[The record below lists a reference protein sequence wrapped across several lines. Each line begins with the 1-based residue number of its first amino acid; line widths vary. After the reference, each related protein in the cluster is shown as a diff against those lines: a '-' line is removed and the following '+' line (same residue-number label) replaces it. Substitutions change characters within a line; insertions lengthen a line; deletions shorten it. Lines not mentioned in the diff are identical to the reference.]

1 MIFTWRT
8 FRPALLPWLLLLFFC
23 ALPLAAQAQQEN
35 RLRRIQ
41 ILPQPNS
48 TRINLLFQDPPD
60 YTASLTPGGLRLTVT
75 DADAPA
81 FRKLRGYSDARV
93 GGVFCSQRYRGI
105 KLFLPLKPQ
114 CQASVIS
121 GDGAVLTILIAPNLK
136 AQRPEIAAGR
146 DPILAGT
153 ESFVRDFSGSSRS
166 GLPFVPTDADLLKRL
181 LPEWDVKLFQQAEG
195 LLYREQGKEAL
206 DVLAGFFDKAPAVQA
221 LAWYRTGQ
229 ALGLLGR
236 DAEGVAAFRRGQSIW
251 PAYLEQT
258 PELLQSYAELRGR
271 SGDFAGGRE
280 LLTRLIGSLAGTV
293 YAPPLVNRL
302 AGMYERHGDR
312 DFAGELYRTVVVHAA
327 GTEAASQAR
336 MRLADR
342 DMFTVPRERYREL
355 AQRYRAIYDGP
366 GNLALRD
373 EALFKMALLYGLYG
387 QPREALEAAV
397 VYDARYPHGI
407 FSTIVKK
414 MREELLL
421 PVYQELYAAH
431 DNPALVRLA
440 LENREYLARCF
451 SDREFPQRLW
461 QAFRGSGML
470 THELKLFCYLAE
482 RSWAAAAAPYLSGKV
497 IDDAV
502 ALGDLALA
510 EATGRAFL
518 TRFPGD
524 SGSQRV
530 REQLGRI
537 AFEKGDLKQVLAELS
552 FLNGTAAKPELPESD
567 YYLGKALDGAGD
579 RRGAERS
586 LARFTAAAPS
596 GSPLVS
602 DALFALAGARVALKA
617 FPSALA
623 AYRQGAQLAKGEER
637 DQFLYKMGELYL
649 KLDMVREAR
658 ESWEKVAGGGG
669 QGTWVKLAAE
679 SLSDLHWRL
688 KIARELR

>member
-1 MIFTWRT
+1 MILTWRKL
-8 FRPALLPWLLLLFFC
+8 RPALQLWLLLLLVC

-41 ILPQPNS
+41 IFPQQNS

-60 YTASLTPGGLRLTVT
+60 YTVSLTAGRLRLTVA
-75 DADAPA
+75 DADAPP

-93 GGVFCSQRYRGI
+93 GGVFCSQRCGGI
-105 KLFLPLKPQ
+105 KLFVPLKPG
-114 CQASVIS
+114 CEASVLS
-121 GDGAVLTILIAPNLK
+121 ADGAVLTILVAANLK
-136 AQRPEIAAGR
+136 LQRPEIAAGR
-146 DPILAGT
+146 EPILAGT
-153 ESFVRDFSGSSRS
+153 ESFVRDFSGSARS
-166 GLPFVPTDADLLKRL
+166 GLPFVPTAAELLKRL

-206 DVLAGFFDKAPAVQA
+206 DLFAGFFDKAPAVQA

-229 ALGLLGR
+229 ALALLGR
-236 DAEGVAAFRRGQSIW
+236 EAEGVAAFRRGQSIW

-258 PELLQSYAELRGR
+258 PELVQSYAELLAR
-271 SGDFAGGRE
+271 SSDFAGGRE
-280 LLTRLIGSLAGTV
+280 LLARLIGSLAGTV

-302 AGMYERHGDR
+302 ASMYERHGDR
-312 DFAGELYRTVVVHAA
+312 DFAAELYRTVVVHAA
-327 GTEAASQAR
+327 ETEAASQAR
-336 MRLADR
+336 IRLADR

-355 AQRYRAIYDGP
+355 ARRYRASYDGP

-373 EALFKMALLYGLYG
+373 EALFKMALLYALYG

-431 DNPALVRLA
+431 DYPALVRVA

-482 RSWAAAAAPYLSGKV
+482 RSWAAPAAPYLSGRV
-497 IDDAV
+497 VDDAV

-510 EATGRAFL
+510 ETTGRAFL
-518 TRFPGD
+518 ARFPGD
-524 SGSQRV
+524 SGTQRV

-537 AFEKGDLKQVLAELS
+537 AFEKGDLKQVAAELS
-552 FLNGTAAKPELPESD
+552 FLNGIGRNPELPESD
-567 YYLGKALDGAGD
+567 YYLGKGLDGAGD
-579 RRGAERS
+579 RRGAARS
-586 LARFTAAAPS
+586 LARFTAAAPP

-602 DALFALAGARVALKA
+602 DAFFALAGARVALKE
-617 FPSALA
+617 FPAALA
-623 AYRQGAQLAKGEER
+623 AYRQGAQLARGEER
-637 DQFLYKMGELYL
+637 EQFLYKMGELYL

-658 ESWEKVAGGGG
+658 DSWEKVAGPGGR
-669 QGTWVKLAAE
+669 GTWAKLASE
-679 SLSDLHWRL
+679 SLSDLNWRL